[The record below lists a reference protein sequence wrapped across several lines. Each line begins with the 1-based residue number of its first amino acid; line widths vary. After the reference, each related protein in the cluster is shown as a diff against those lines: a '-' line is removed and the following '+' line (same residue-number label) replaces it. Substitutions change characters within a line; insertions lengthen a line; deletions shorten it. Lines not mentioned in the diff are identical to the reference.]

1 MPPIEY
7 VDHISFVGDERVNFF
22 SRLEKIWV
30 SRNTP
35 NMVTRTDYG
44 AALIFSI
51 GVLAAPAILVF
62 AAYQSGVHEFFDPG
76 TLSTVTAYAPYGGQV
91 VGMVASIAFFA
102 LCYVFVLWGLIPA
115 TRRRYTNHIL
125 KNVCTVLLVILPVI
139 VAPITWVK
147 PTPTP

>member
-1 MPPIEY
+1 
-7 VDHISFVGDERVNFF
+7 
-22 SRLEKIWV
+22 
-30 SRNTP
+30 
-35 NMVTRTDYG
+35 MVTRADYG

-62 AAYQSGVHEFFDPG
+62 AAYQSGVHEFFDPN
-76 TLSTVTAYAPYGGQV
+76 TLSTVTAYAPYGWQV
-91 VGMVASIAFFA
+91 VGMVASIAFFV

-115 TRRRYTNHIL
+115 TRRRYTNPIL
-125 KNVCTVLLVILPVI
+125 KNVCTVLLIIFPVI